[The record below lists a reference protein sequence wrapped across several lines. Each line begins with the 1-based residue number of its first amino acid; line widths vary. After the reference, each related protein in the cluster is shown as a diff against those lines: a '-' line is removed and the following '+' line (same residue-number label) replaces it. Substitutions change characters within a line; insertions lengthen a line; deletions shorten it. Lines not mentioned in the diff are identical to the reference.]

1 MIAKWKQY
9 SREEIEVLYNK
20 ATSIKNFFQ
29 LMGYKGD
36 PSALMRQEFSEK
48 YPDLDLTT
56 IRRNS
61 TDLTGQNFGR
71 LIVIER
77 DKNAL
82 QKEKE
87 QHQQFFLCKCSCGNI
102 VSISRGNLLRG
113 QKSCGCS
120 MHEDSGNTRR
130 IDMIGQH
137 FGSLIVISL
146 NKESTKAKGK
156 TYYDCKCEKCGKIRT
171 IQAYDL
177 RSGNTQGCLCER
189 LSHGERKINKLLS
202 EMDIEFIMQFSFPNL
217 INENTK
223 AKLKMDFYLPQ
234 YNCCIEYQGIQHY
247 EPVQQFGGISE
258 FKHRQYLDDL
268 KRQYC
273 KEHNIKLVEIP
284 YTDYGKLSK
293 QYLKDK
299 IDGI

>member
-36 PSALMRQEFSEK
+36 PSALMRQEFSGK

-56 IRRNS
+56 IRRHS
-61 TDLTGQNFGR
+61 TDLTGQSFGR
-71 LIVIER
+71 LTVIER

-120 MHEDSGNTRR
+120 MHEDAGNTRR
-130 IDMIGQH
+130 IDMTGQR

-146 NKESTKAKGK
+146 NKEVSAEKGR
-156 TYYDCKCEKCGKIRT
+156 TYFNCKCEKCGENKIVNS
-171 IQAYDL
+171 YDL
-177 RSGNTQGCLCER
+177 RSGHIQGCACER

-202 EMDIEFIMQFSFPNL
+202 EMDIEFIMQFSFPDL

-223 AKLKMDFYLPQ
+223 TKLKMDFYLPQ

-247 EPVQQFGGISE
+247 EPIEQFGGISE

-273 KEHNIKLVEIP
+273 KEHNIKLIEIP
-284 YTDYGKLSK
+284 YTDYSKLSK